1 MTKEIKQQYK
11 SKKKEIT
18 QRLKEFTKLPKQRYK
33 NELQFC
39 LLTPQSKATSCWQAI
54 QQLNK
59 LKNPTK
65 TQISNILKKHTRFH
79 NNKTSHLQEANKN
92 WPKIKNNLDHTNKQ
106 ELRNWLA
113 DNIKGLG
120 MKEASH
126 FLRNIGKS
134 NNQVAILDR
143 HILKN
148 LHNLKLLKQPRITS
162 NKHYL
167 KTENTFIALANY
179 LKIPADH
186 LDLLFWSNETGE
198 VFK

>member
-1 MTKEIKQQYK
+1 MKKQIKQQYK
-11 SKKKEIT
+11 SKKKEIEKALS
-18 QRLKEFTKLPKQRYK
+18 QFSKLSPRKYK
-33 NELQFC
+33 TELQFC

-79 NNKTSHLQEANKN
+79 NNKTSYLLEANKN
-92 WPKIKNNLDHTNKQ
+92 WKAIKKNLNHPHKQ
-106 ELRNWLA
+106 QLRDWLA
-113 DNIKGLG
+113 TNIKGLG

-134 NNQVAILDR
+134 DNQVAILDR

-148 LHNLKLLKQPRITS
+148 LHNLRLLKQPRITS

-167 KTENTFIALANY
+167 KTENTFLALANY